1 MTERILKMP
10 RLGETMEEG
19 KIVGFLVNPGDSF
32 KRGDSIIEIETDK
45 TVAEFPAL
53 GDGTLHEWIGSVGD
67 HVVVGAPLAR
77 IDIGVGPDW
86 TDEGGESTPV
96 SEESTD
102 DFVVTELDMPRLG
115 ETMEEGRIVRWLKA
129 AGDSFERGEAVLEIE
144 TDKTVAEFPALV
156 GGKIVE
162 ILRQK
167 GDMVTVGGAI
177 ARIEVAAGAATL
189 KPDAPAVETVA
200 ASAVPI
206 VSSAAV
212 ARQAGRDKRV
222 RATPLARRIA
232 RDKGIDIQLLSGT
245 GRRGRIEKEDVLAA
259 SGNTLPKGD
268 IQFVELGR
276 GRVAYSDQGSKD
288 APTFLLLHGFSG
300 DRTTWSGIA
309 SGLRRANFRVI
320 APDLPA
326 HGLTTIEAGHIDQLS
341 DFLSEFL
348 DALSVKNVH
357 VVAHSLGALAAT
369 EFAQTHAQ
377 RVSGLT
383 LIAPA
388 GLGSEIDASFIS
400 GMANATT
407 AGEVT
412 HLLRR
417 VAAKPVELSPELA
430 ADFAR
435 TMSKGRL
442 KALAETIIGSSGQR
456 IDIITSLD
464 KLLRSMSV
472 RVLVGLQ
479 DRIIPWQQV
488 TSLPP
493 SASVHFFAQSGHMPQ
508 WDQTKD
514 VLDLI
519 LSSTGEA
526 DD

>member
-53 GDGTLHEWIGSVGD
+53 GDGTLHEWIGSIGD

-77 IDIGVGPDW
+77 IDTGDGPDW
-86 TDEGGESTPV
+86 TEEGGQSAPV
-96 SEESTD
+96 SEKSSGDLVLT
-102 DFVVTELDMPRLG
+102 VLDMPRLG
-115 ETMEEGRIVRWLKA
+115 ETMEEGRIVHWLKD
-129 AGDSFERGEAVLEIE
+129 AGDRFERGEAVLEIE

-156 GGKIVE
+156 GGKLVE
-162 ILRQK
+162 ILRQE
-167 GDMVTVGGAI
+167 GDMVTVGEAI
-177 ARIEVAAGAATL
+177 ARIEIAAGPVTLKSDTPAAAT
-189 KPDAPAVETVA
+189 VST
-200 ASAVPI
+200 SAVPTA
-206 VSSAAV
+206 SNTAV
-212 ARQAGRDKRV
+212 ARPTGSHQRV

-232 RDKGIDIQLLSGT
+232 REKGIDIKLVSGS
-245 GRRGRIEKEDVLAA
+245 GRRGRVEKEDVLAA
-259 SGNTLPKGD
+259 CGNALPKGD
-268 IQFVELGR
+268 VQFVELGH
-276 GRVAYSDQGSKD
+276 GRVAYSDQGSKH

-300 DRTTWSGIA
+300 DHTTWSGIA

-326 HGLTTIEAGHIDQLS
+326 HGLTTIEVGHSSELS
-341 DFLSEFL
+341 DFLPDFL
-348 DALSVKNVH
+348 DALSVENVH
-357 VVAHSLGALAAT
+357 VVAHSLGAIAAT
-369 EFAQTHAQ
+369 KFIQTHAE

-407 AGEVT
+407 SGEVA

-417 VAAKPVELSPELA
+417 VAVKPVELSPELA
-430 ADFAR
+430 ADFAS

-442 KALAETIIGSSGQR
+442 KALADTLLGASGQC
-456 IDIITSLD
+456 IDIIASLD
-464 KLLRSMSV
+464 KLSRVMPV
-472 RVLVGLQ
+472 RVLVGLH

-493 SASVHFFAQSGHMPQ
+493 SVCVHFFAQSGHMPQ

-519 LSSTGEA
+519 LSSIGGS